1 MVDYLEGTTG
11 RRGARPGAPAAPGA
25 AEARFAVLRRRH
37 AVYGTVLVAL
47 FLGWYAAFL
56 LMSVFARDLMAV
68 RVAGAVNVGL
78 LLGIGQFASTF
89 LLAWWFVRCA
99 ERRLDPV
106 ADELR
111 LRADAPRLRAGEVGG
126 R

>member
-11 RRGARPGAPAAPGA
+11 RRGAQRGAPVAPGVP
-25 AEARFAVLRRRH
+25 EARFAVLRRRY
-37 AVYGTVLVAL
+37 AVHSGVLVVL
-47 FLGWYAAFL
+47 FLGWYAAYL
-56 LMSVFARDLMAV
+56 LLSVFARDLMAL

-78 LLGIGQFASTF
+78 LLGIAQFATTF
-89 LLAWWFVRCA
+89 LLAWVFVRCA
-99 ERRLDPV
+99 ERRLDPI

-111 LRADAPRLRAGEVGG
+111 AGAGEVGG